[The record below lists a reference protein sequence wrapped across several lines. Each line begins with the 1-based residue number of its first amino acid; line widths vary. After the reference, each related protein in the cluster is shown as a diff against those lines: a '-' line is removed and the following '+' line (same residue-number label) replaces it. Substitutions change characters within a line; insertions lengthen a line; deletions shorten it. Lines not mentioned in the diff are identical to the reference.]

1 MQTLMCPGHP
11 LKYNDHGNADTLESH
26 EEGPN
31 APILYCSFSYSLN
44 VLSPSCLLATT
55 FPPCPGYTSLL
66 HPISG
71 SPGKPLTLW
80 FPTGGNFASSS
91 LWRHFWLSYLG
102 GVELL
107 VPNGSR
113 PKLLVTT
120 PQYPASPPPGSP
132 THTHTQAVSAVWMVR
147 TLLWGL
153 PAGGSFYICRCN
165 VRPISKTFT
174 F

>member
-11 LKYNDHGNADTLESH
+11 QKYNDHGSADTLESH

-31 APILYCSFSYSLN
+31 APIIFCSLSYSLN
-44 VLSPSCLLATT
+44 VLSPSCLLATP
-55 FPPCPGYTSLL
+55 FPPCAGYTSLL

-71 SPGKPLTLW
+71 SPGKPPTLW
-80 FPTGGNFASSS
+80 FPTRGNFASSP

-113 PKLLVTT
+113 PRLLLTT
-120 PQYPASPPPGSP
+120 QQYPASPLPAPSPP
-132 THTHTQAVSAVWMVR
+132 THKQCQQCGW
-147 TLLWGL
+147 
-153 PAGGSFYICRCN
+153 
-165 VRPISKTFT
+165 
-174 F
+174 